1 MRTGVAEQVG
11 GCHCV
16 VIHMDGTSEVKK
28 FSDDNHKAVFEKA
41 REYIGCKWLDNVV
54 VQQFAPDVRMVYL
67 VNDNG
72 YADWGNDPKKVNQ
85 IATYIYNGGQK
96 PGHYILGDVVMCW
109 LVDTDDGGEFIGMS
123 AMAANRICRETNAKL
138 APKAK
143 EVVSIPTEIP
153 DPEVRVLSFDS
164 TDELV
169 RHMRGDKTVKPKE
182 EVVISGG
189 NAQAKATDNK

>member
-11 GCHCV
+11 GCYCV
-16 VIHMDGTSEVKK
+16 VIHTNGQAEVKQ
-28 FSDDNHKAVFEKA
+28 FDDKDHTKVFEKS

-96 PGHYILGDVVMCW
+96 PNHYILGDVVMCW

-123 AMAANRICRETNAKL
+123 ELAANRICRETNAKI

-143 EVVSIPTEIP
+143 QAVEIPTAVP
-153 DPEVRVLSFDS
+153 DPLVKVSCYNS
-164 TDELV
+164 TEDLIKA
-169 RHMRGDKTVKPKE
+169 MKGDTSVKPIE
-182 EVVISGG
+182 ETIISGSD
-189 NAQAKATDNK
+189 AKAEAKVN